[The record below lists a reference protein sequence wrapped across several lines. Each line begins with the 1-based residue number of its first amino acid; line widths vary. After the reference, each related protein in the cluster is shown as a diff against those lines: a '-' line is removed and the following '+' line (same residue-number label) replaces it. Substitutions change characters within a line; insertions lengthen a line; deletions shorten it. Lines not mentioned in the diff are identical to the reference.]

1 MARKIVITLIVLL
14 IVLNL
19 GVAGFFYWRF
29 KVAANSLMGSAS
41 SATVQNFLKFSF
53 SQQKLPDADVAGE
66 DPANIGRFKT
76 SVRTKYEKTD
86 ASTTYEYVTK
96 DSPVLVMGFYKNK
109 LATNGWIMQS
119 ANENKLI
126 FTKDEKT
133 IIVTVQTDQA
143 SLLTNYTIV
152 L

>member
-19 GVAGFFYWRF
+19 GIAGFFYWRF

-41 SATVQNFLKFSF
+41 NATVQNFLKFSF

-66 DPANIGRFKT
+66 DMADIGRFKT

-86 ASTTYEYVTK
+86 TSITYEYATK
-96 DSPVLVMGFYKNK
+96 DSPVLVMGFFKNK
-109 LATNGWIMQS
+109 LASNGWIMQS
-119 ANENKLI
+119 ADANKLV
-126 FTKDEKT
+126 FTKDGKT
-133 IIVTVQTDQA
+133 ITVTAQTDQA
-143 SLLTNYTIV
+143 SLLTNYIIV